1 MDKGVSDRKRVEAVL
16 FASDRALTI
25 KEIARISGVR
35 EKTVKKMIES
45 LNREYDKHAFEIS
58 VTDKGCVLQ
67 LRDELYPLVQD
78 FVQPEMD
85 EKLLQTLALIA
96 SNEPVRQAL
105 LREFVGDRVYDDVR
119 ELCKRGLVKY
129 KKENNTKIL
138 KTTAE
143 FRKKFKMSGERQ
155 ASEESVPE
163 PER

>member
-1 MDKGVSDRKRVEAVL
+1 
-16 FASDRALTI
+16 
-25 KEIARISGVR
+25 
-35 EKTVKKMIES
+35 
-45 LNREYDKHAFEIS
+45 
-58 VTDKGCVLQ
+58 
-67 LRDELYPLVQD
+67 
-78 FVQPEMD
+78 MD

-138 KTTAE
+138 RTTAE
-143 FRKKFKMSGERQ
+143 FRKKFKVSGERQ
-155 ASEESVPE
+155 TSEESVPE